1 MLDYDELIKSLD
13 KQIKAN
19 DNKRIVKLKK
29 MVDYITSGFDNLPFC
44 IHIVGT
50 NGKGSTGCFI
60 SNILQAAGYN
70 VGMFNSPAIFDER
83 EQIIINQYMI
93 SKRQFINIYQK
104 LLPIVQRL
112 FGDNIFTIF

>member
-19 DNKRIVKLKK
+19 DNKKIVKLKK
-29 MVDYITSGFDNLPFC
+29 MVDYITSSFDNLPFC

-83 EQIIINQYMI
+83 EQIVINQYMI
-93 SKRQFINIYQK
+93 SKRQFINIYQ
-104 LLPIVQRL
+104 
-112 FGDNIFTIF
+112 NY